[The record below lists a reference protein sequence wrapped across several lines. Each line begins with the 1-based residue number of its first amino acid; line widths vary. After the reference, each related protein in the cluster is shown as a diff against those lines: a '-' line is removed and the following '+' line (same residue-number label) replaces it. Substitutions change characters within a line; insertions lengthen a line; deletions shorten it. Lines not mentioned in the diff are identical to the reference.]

1 MQAQEFES
9 IVQNHAVAVPR
20 HIPEGA
26 RVKITLLP
34 PESVPVAQR
43 GERFKALLC
52 RVAEGLSEAD
62 LARSKETGRDE
73 VAWPTS

>member
-1 MQAQEFES
+1 MPATEFES
-9 IVQNHAVAVPR
+9 VVQNHAVAVPR

-34 PESVPVAQR
+34 PENAPMAQR

-52 RVAEGLSEAD
+52 QVAEGLSEAD
-62 LARSKETGRDE
+62 LARSKEKGRDE